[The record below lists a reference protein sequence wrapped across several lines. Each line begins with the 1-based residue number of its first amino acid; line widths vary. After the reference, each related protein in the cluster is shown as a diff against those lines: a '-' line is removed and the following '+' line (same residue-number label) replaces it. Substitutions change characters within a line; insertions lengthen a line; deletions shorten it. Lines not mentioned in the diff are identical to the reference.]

1 MGITVRRAH
10 AGKALAALLAL
21 SAIAAGVTA
30 ESGRA
35 ARGIAAFTSE
45 LRIEGPKGNILPGA
59 WYVTGDESIR
69 RSRGLKCRHTDGR
82 EEVTG
87 ANALGIAETAS
98 RQDPSL
104 PPVRVRE
111 DDFGL
116 FVCELGGLIGRP
128 FDHPDGFSGW
138 TYWVDFAGGTQAA
151 ENEVLGGD
159 DRVLWA
165 FSDFGDANLNTGNAL
180 ELGEVPAYDADGTF
194 EVQVLSHTFGGTPS
208 GSRRGEDQGRRVGNG
223 PGRRGLRGDGRQRLH
238 DAVREAQARH
248 RVEPAHGLRQGEP
261 GELPGRARPRD
272 LRERRRRAHSRDRR
286 AGTRSAWALAMTS
299 PIWPMAA
306 ATR

>member
-10 AGKALAALLAL
+10 AGMALAALLAL
-21 SAIAAGVTA
+21 SAIVAGITA
-30 ESGRA
+30 ESGQA
-35 ARGIAAFTSE
+35 ARGIPAFTSE
-45 LRIEGPKGNILPGA
+45 LRIEGPKGNILPGT

-69 RSRGLKCRHTDGR
+69 RSRGLKCKHTDGR

-98 RQDPSL
+98 RDDKDL

-151 ENEVLGGD
+151 ENEVLTGD
-159 DRVLWA
+159 DRVLWV

-180 ELGEVPAYDADGTF
+180 ELAASSRV
-194 EVQVLSHTFGGTPS
+194 
-208 GSRRGEDQGRRVGNG
+208 RRGRDVRGPGVEPLVRRLAHAARRSEDQGRRVGHG
-223 PGRRGLRGDGRQRLH
+223 SGRR
-238 DAVREAQARH
+238 
-248 RVEPAHGLRQGEP
+248 
-261 GELPGRARPRD
+261 
-272 LRERRRRAHSRDRR
+272 
-286 AGTRSAWALAMTS
+286 
-299 PIWPMAA
+299 
-306 ATR
+306 